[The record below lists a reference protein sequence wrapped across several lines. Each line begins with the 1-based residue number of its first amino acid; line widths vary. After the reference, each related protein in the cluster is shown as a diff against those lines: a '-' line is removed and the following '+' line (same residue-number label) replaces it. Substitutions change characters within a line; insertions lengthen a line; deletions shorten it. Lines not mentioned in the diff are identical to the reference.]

1 MSNLDYIKSYLIKVG
16 VDVDGNT
23 VNKYDQFIKKT
34 DSKLGNLVKKI
45 SGYGVKVNVFWDTI
59 LVGSYKFGSSIAK
72 ADMDLQKLAR
82 RMYMSRDSAKALQTT
97 LNAMG
102 LDQGDLQDIALN
114 PELTG
119 QYRELLRLSRSL
131 GTPEGVKETLKDIR
145 SINFE
150 FSKLNVIFS
159 HFMERVVHFAFRTLG
174 KPAKDFK
181 KFLQDFNERFA
192 KNIDAWAK
200 RIGTAL
206 GIIVRLAI
214 RFKEILAVIGESIS
228 SIWSKLTKLQKG
240 IILAIGAIGVA
251 LKAGPFGTLLTMISG
266 LLMLF
271 DDYKVYKEGG
281 VSAKALK
288 PLWRQVDN
296 QLNNPDSM
304 FNKLKNIIK
313 EAFSDPLQL
322 FSDIKTKL
330 ETWYEDFKTNHPI
343 IGNILTKVEGLA
355 QSISESLGK
364 LFDPEG
370 RKQLLND
377 IKEKFSKLSSWIDNF
392 FLDLQAWYH
401 KNLED
406 FKNWYSNFIENSPLL
421 KGIRDGIIDV
431 VNWIR
436 EKLGLDPIQKP
447 NPNQP
452 KIYGAGVGNPKI
464 LSSSASMDLPKNP
477 WNKEG
482 YNRLQM
488 IANTERMMKE
498 GKRDESWKDFGY
510 LPKDLWHSDRRTTL
524 QQIFNFKIEGVQKPE
539 ELAREFSTIVRNN
552 KPNLVS

>member
-45 SGYGVKVNVFWDTI
+45 SGYGVKVNAFWDAI

-174 KPAKDFK
+174 KPAKDFR

-206 GIIVRLAI
+206 GIIVRLAV
-214 RFKEILAVIGESIS
+214 RFKQLLADAGGYIS
-228 SIWSKLTKLQKG
+228 GLWSKLSKLQKG
-240 IILAIGAIGVA
+240 IVLAIGAIGIA
-251 LKAGPFGTLLTMISG
+251 LKASPLWKLIALISG
-266 LLMLF
+266 FLMLI

-281 VSAKALK
+281 VSAKVLK
-288 PLWRQVDN
+288 PVWRQVDN

-304 FNKLKNIIK
+304 FNKLKDIIS
-313 EAFSDPLQL
+313 ESISDPLGL
-322 FSDIKTKL
+322 LKEIKSKL
-330 ETWYEDFKTNHPI
+330 EGWYEDFKTNHPI
-343 IGNILTKVEGLA
+343 ISNILTKVEGLA
-355 QSISESLGK
+355 QSISESLSK

-370 RKQLLND
+370 RKQLISD

-401 KNLED
+401 KNLSD
-406 FKNWYSNFIENSPLL
+406 FQNWYDNLIENSPTL
-421 KGIRDGIIDV
+421 KAIRDGLIDI

-436 EKLGLDPIQKP
+436 EKLGLPLIEKP
-447 NPNQP
+447 DPNQP
-452 KIYGAGVGNPKI
+452 KILGSGKSKDSKL
-464 LSSSASMDLPKNP
+464 LSDVTSLELPKNP
-477 WNKEG
+477 WSPEG
-482 YNRLQM
+482 YERLQR
-488 IANTERMMKE
+488 IAATQKMKGPKE
-498 GKRDESWKDFGY
+498 DQSWKDFGY
-510 LPKDLWHSDRRTTL
+510 LPKDIWHSDRRTNL
-524 QQIFNFKIEGVQKPE
+524 QQIFNFKIEGIQKPE
-539 ELAREFSTIVRNN
+539 ELAKEFSTIVRNN